1 MLPSEEARIGG
12 TMTDARL
19 EHQSYDPR
27 FFGRI
32 AEIEDRHFWFC
43 ARNRVIAA
51 AVRRVIAGLP
61 TGYRVLEV
69 GCGTG
74 VVLRQLT
81 KLCRDGEVIG
91 MDLYSQ
97 AAVFASRRAACRVI
111 VGDILNP
118 PPLGEFDVI
127 GIFDV
132 LEHLINDRQILGGL
146 NRMLKPGGALIL
158 TVPTHMSLWS
168 YFDVAARHCRRYA
181 TTELAHI
188 LRETGFEVEYL
199 TEFMMSLF
207 PLLWLVRRIKGG
219 SGMMDRERAAEK
231 AATELKVIPVVN
243 GLLKLILTWETFV
256 IRRRWRLPV
265 GTSLLAV
272 ARKK

>member
-1 MLPSEEARIGG
+1 MLPSEEAHTGG
-12 TMTDARL
+12 TMTDVGS

-27 FFGRI
+27 FFDRI
-32 AEIEDRHFWFC
+32 AEIEDRNFWFC
-43 ARNRVIAA
+43 VRNRIIAA
-51 AVRRVIAGLP
+51 AARRVIAGLP

-74 VVLRQLT
+74 VVLRQLA

-97 AAVFASRRAACRVI
+97 AAVFASQRAACQVI

-127 GIFDV
+127 GVFDV
-132 LEHLINDRQILGGL
+132 LEHLINDRQILSGL
-146 NRMLKPGGALIL
+146 NRLLKPTGALIL
-158 TVPTHMSLWS
+158 TVPAHMSLWS
-168 YFDVAARHCRRYA
+168 YFDVAARHSRRYA
-181 TTELAHI
+181 PTELAHI

-207 PLLWLVRRIKGG
+207 PLVWIVRRIKGG
-219 SGMMDRERAAEK
+219 HGVMDRETAAKK
-231 AATELKVIPVVN
+231 AETELKVIPVIN
-243 GLLKLILTWETFV
+243 GLLKLILSVEAFA
-256 IRRRWRLPV
+256 IQRRWRLPI

>member
-1 MLPSEEARIGG
+1 MLASEEARIGG
-12 TMTDARL
+12 TMTDAGL

-32 AEIEDRHFWFC
+32 AEIEDRNFWFC
-43 ARNRVIAA
+43 ARNRIIAA

-61 TGYRVLEV
+61 TGFRVLEV

-97 AAVFASRRAACRVI
+97 AAVFASGRAACRVI

-118 PPLGEFDVI
+118 PSLGEFDVV

-132 LEHLINDRQILGGL
+132 LEHLTNDRQILSGL
-146 NRMLKPGGALIL
+146 NRMIKPGGALIL
-158 TVPTHMSLWS
+158 TVPAHMALWS
-168 YFDVAARHCRRYA
+168 YFDVAACHCRRYA
-181 TTELAHI
+181 STELAHI

-219 SGMMDRERAAEK
+219 SGMMDRERAAKK
-231 AATELKVIPVVN
+231 AANELTIVPILN
-243 GLLKLILTWETFV
+243 GILKLILSVEALV
-256 IRRRWRLPV
+256 IERRWRLPV